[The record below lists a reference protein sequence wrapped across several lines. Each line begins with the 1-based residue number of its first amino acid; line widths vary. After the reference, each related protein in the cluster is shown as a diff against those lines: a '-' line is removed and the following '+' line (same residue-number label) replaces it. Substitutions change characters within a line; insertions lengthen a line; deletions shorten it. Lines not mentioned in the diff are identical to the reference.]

1 MEAVLDKHIE
11 VTSDLPGVKPRPRVA
26 GRRIRVSDIVILHL
40 RLGLP
45 LGEVAARYD
54 LDMAS
59 LYAAIAYYFDHQ
71 SEVDTSIAED
81 QEFAHELQ
89 QKSPSLLQ
97 ERLKALCD

>member
-1 MEAVLDKHIE
+1 VEVVLDRHIE

-71 SEVDTSIAED
+71 TEIDASIDED
-81 QEFAHELQ
+81 QAFADAMQ
-89 QKSPSLLQ
+89 QANPSLLQ
-97 ERLKALCD
+97 ERLKALRG